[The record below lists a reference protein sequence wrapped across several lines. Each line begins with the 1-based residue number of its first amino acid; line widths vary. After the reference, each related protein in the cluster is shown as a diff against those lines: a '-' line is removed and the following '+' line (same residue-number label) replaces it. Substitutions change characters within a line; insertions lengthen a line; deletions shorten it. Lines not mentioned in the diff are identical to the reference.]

1 MTEEDI
7 RRAEALMAEGWPARE
22 TERIAGWSC
31 GFDAGVTRR
40 ANSVLPLAWT
50 GHSGDRSELDAAI
63 DRVEAAYAA
72 RGLPP
77 IFKLAPGAEPP
88 ELEARLAARGY
99 GAEGHALVLGR
110 PLAGAETTPALPV
123 QVTAVPDAAWSDI
136 VHGGGPERAARAAIV
151 GRIRRP
157 RLFATVALDDAPAAG
172 GLGVVLDELL
182 LVTALV
188 TRPGLRRRGAARAVL
203 AALCRDAA
211 AQGVADL
218 ILQVEADNPP
228 ALRLYEGLG
237 WRRLY
242 AYAYRAR
249 RI

>member
-22 TERIAGWSC
+22 TETMAGWSC

-40 ANSVLPLAWT
+40 ANSVLPLAWD
-50 GHSGDRSELDAAI
+50 GGDLDAAI
-63 DRVEAAYAA
+63 DAVEAAYAA

-77 IFKLAPGAEPP
+77 IFKLAPGAQPA
-88 ELEARLAARGY
+88 ELDARLAARGY
-99 GAEGHALVLGR
+99 GEEGHALVLGR

-123 QVTAVPDAAWSDI
+123 RLSATPPEGWAEI
-136 VHGGGPERAARAAIV
+136 VQGGGPERAVRDAIV

-157 RLFATVALDDAPAAG
+157 RLFALAEVEGVPAAA

-188 TRPGLRRRGAARAVL
+188 TRPDLRRRGAARAVL

-228 ALRLYEGLG
+228 ALRLYEALG

-249 RI
+249 RS